1 VRSRFAVLFLAV
13 GALSASAVAATAAP
27 HHNKGL
33 TIAATPNPIVAGTG
47 VEIYGALTGTTVA
60 DQPIKLWHKIA
71 GAKKFTVVSTTTT
84 SPDGVYT
91 FTRAEGKVLTNR
103 DWYVTGPD
111 KTHSRTIEEKVQAVL
126 NLVESGSNTV
136 TGDKVVF
143 TGTISPDHAHQIVR
157 LQEQGSIYGATWH
170 TIATTKST
178 SLSTFTITKR
188 FSVPNNYTLR
198 AEIGSDAR
206 NVASA
211 SDSVTL
217 NVQQK
222 QIAGFTLNTSAPIIP
237 EGSSADLSGVVAA
250 ATSTP
255 TAVELYSSTAG
266 GKFKKVVG
274 TTTGLG
280 GSYSFDVS
288 PVHNTV
294 YQVRSATAHSAKLY
308 EGVADVISDEYSTTS
323 PALGTAFTVT
333 GKVSPSKVGHWIYL
347 QELRPSGAWTTIVG
361 GKVASGS
368 EFSLSYAFGQAGT
381 YTVRVRIFGGPE
393 NVGGASP
400 ATVVTV
406 PAA

>member
-1 VRSRFAVLFLAV
+1 MLFLAV
-13 GALSASAVAATAAP
+13 GALAISAVASATAAP

-33 TIAATPNPIVAGTG
+33 TIAANPNPIVSGEG
-47 VEIYGALTGTTVA
+47 VEIYGALTGTTVG
-60 DQPIKLWHKIA
+60 DQPIELWHKVA
-71 GAKKFTVVSTTTT
+71 GAKKFTEISSTTTA
-84 SPDGVYT
+84 PDGSYE

-103 DWYVTGPD
+103 DWYETGPD
-111 KTHSRTIEEKVQAVL
+111 KTHSKTIEEKVQSVVTL
-126 NLVESGSNTV
+126 LESTANTT
-136 TGDKVVF
+136 TGEKVVF
-143 TGTISPDHAHQIVR
+143 TGTISPAHVHETVR
-157 LQEQGSIYGATWH
+157 LQEQGSLYGDTWH
-170 TIATTKST
+170 TIATAKST
-178 SLSTFTITKR
+178 SLSSFKITKR

-198 AEIGSDAR
+198 AEVGSDAR
-206 NVASA
+206 NVASS

-222 QIAGFTLNTSAPIIP
+222 EIAGFTLNTSAPIIA
-237 EGSSADLSGVVAA
+237 EGGSAELSGVLSA

-266 GKFKKVVG
+266 AKFKKVSG

-280 GSYSFDVS
+280 GSYTFTVS

-308 EGVADVISDEYSTTS
+308 EGVADVISSEYNTTS

-361 GKVASGS
+361 GKVTTGS
-368 EFSLSYAFGQAGT
+368 EFSLSYAFGQAGI
-381 YTVRVRIFGGPE
+381 YSVRVRIFGGPE

-400 ATVVTV
+400 TTVITV
-406 PAA
+406 PTPA